1 MYLSN
6 FELSKVFQNN
16 VVASIDLCIKNK
28 SKVLLGKRKNPPAKG
43 YFFVP
48 GGRIQKNETIKKAL
62 NRILFSETGQNLI
75 NESMSDLHF
84 LGIYEHFYK
93 ENFLGN
99 NDFNS
104 HYLVLAYLIDF
115 EKLSSINLDKIEI
128 QHSEYIWYDLKNN
141 DNHKVKIHKYSESYL
156 NDISINFFN

>member
-1 MYLSN
+1 MS
-6 FELSKVFQNN
+6 
-16 VVASIDLCIKNK
+16 
-28 SKVLLGKRKNPPAKG
+28 R
-43 YFFVP
+43 
-48 GGRIQKNETIKKAL
+48 GRIQKNETIKKAL

-115 EKLSSINLDKIEI
+115 EKLSINLDKE
-128 QHSEYIWYDLKNN
+128 
-141 DNHKVKIHKYSESYL
+141 
-156 NDISINFFN
+156 